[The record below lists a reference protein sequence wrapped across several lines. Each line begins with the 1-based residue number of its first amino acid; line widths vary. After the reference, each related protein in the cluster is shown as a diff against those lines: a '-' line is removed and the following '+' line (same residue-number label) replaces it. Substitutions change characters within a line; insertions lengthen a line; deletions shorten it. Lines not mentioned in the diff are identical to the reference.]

1 MEEMDIKKMIKELNA
16 GDYAKARG
24 TLQGIVEDKLQQRIK
39 DAMDE
44 D

>member
-16 GDYAKARG
+16 GDYATART